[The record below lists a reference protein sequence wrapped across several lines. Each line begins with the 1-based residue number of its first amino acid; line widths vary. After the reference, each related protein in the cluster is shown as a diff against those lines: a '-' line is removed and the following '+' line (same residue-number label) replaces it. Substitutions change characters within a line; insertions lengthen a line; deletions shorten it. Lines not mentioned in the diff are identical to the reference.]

1 MNERSTGTISAP
13 AAASSTQS
21 LAYTHLDHRILI
33 IPLYICIHVHAHVRR
48 LIATAPSPRSPAR
61 PGIAHRSHPD
71 PAMGHGC
78 ISSVFDDA
86 PFLSSE
92 PHPAPRPPTTT
103 TTTTPATTRSQ
114 DIEPPRRA
122 LNRRAPPRHDTARSQ
137 LDERCHALRPPC
149 AVGPG
154 RGLLACA
161 CMRRVLISVKVLAR
175 GCIERRRRT
184 RRGGRRS
191 SACTLG
197 G

>member
-13 AAASSTQS
+13 PRAPQS

-33 IPLYICIHVHAHVRR
+33 IPLYIRIHVHAHVRR

-61 PGIAHRSHPD
+61 PGIAHGVNPD

-86 PFLSSE
+86 PFPFLRTPSCT
-92 PHPAPRPPTTT
+92 APTHHHHHHHTCHHQVPGYRTA
-103 TTTTPATTRSQ
+103 TP
-114 DIEPPRRA
+114 RA

-137 LDERCHALRPPC
+137 LDEQCHALRPPC

-161 CMRRVLISVKVLAR
+161 CVRRVLISVKVLAR

-184 RRGGRRS
+184 RGGGRRS